1 MINNNDYDA
10 AWALLTLRYEDKRIV
25 VDKLVEKLYG
35 LPKNSQEDAAE
46 LRKVIDTCTKN
57 VDALKNQELPMAWL
71 GEQMLVNLIVGK
83 IEKKLQVAWEA
94 KQKKNVLST
103 YAALMAFLEEQCRI
117 SENLDTKVKPVKES
131 AKPKTAGRSHTLA
144 VSESKNEQKCAVCK
158 AAHELWKCEAFKNK
172 SVSDKYEIL
181 KKCGACFNCLMKG
194 HRTRA
199 CSSGSCRYCGKKHHS
214 SLHEE
219 SPSQVPNS
227 AAQTTHAS
235 EVSQTANT
243 PAAGTSTTLCASAA
257 SSEKQTVLSTAVFL
271 VDGKCNTP
279 IPCRVLLDSASQMNF
294 VTERFAN
301 LLSLKLKPAD
311 FTVSGLSGNKTRIS
325 RRLRAAIRLRGNS
338 FEVTDDS
345 SKTMVKTLGVTWNP
359 FEDWFSVS
367 VPDFDDLEEVTRRK
381 LLSQLAKIFDP
392 LGFFGPVI
400 TYAKLILR
408 EVGELH
414 IEWDDVCWV
423 GEKWRS
429 FRIELTALREVRLP
443 RWISWKGA
451 LKLELHGYADASDL
465 AYGACIYV
473 KGFFANEATEMRLI
487 YSKSRILPKKRK
499 PKEKA
504 ISTPRAELLAALL
517 LARMVVKFLSAT
529 EHQFESVHLWRD
541 SQIVL
546 AWLKKLPQLLQ
557 TFVSNRKLIK
567 FKKWWQG
574 RPRTTVAAAADE
586 IVIPDD
592 ELPEMR
598 TGVVLAMTA
607 PVERFPMF
615 DKLSSFTGI
624 VRSMAYLMRL
634 ARFVKSRKTEV
645 VKGRLTAKEM
655 RTATLVVAFQP
666 EILALMDGADT
677 NHRLNGLKAFRSP
690 DDGLLRVGGRIKG
703 AFVPYDSRHQ
713 MLLPAKHPI
722 TEALVRELHV
732 DNLHIGQRG
741 LLAVVRQRFWPL
753 NVKSTIRQVI
763 RKCIVCFKTN
773 PLKTT
778 QLMGDLPSYRVQP
791 APVFSNTGVDYA
803 GPFWI
808 RSSSATHKPQITK
821 AYVCLFVCLQT
832 RAIHLE
838 LVSDLTTDV
847 FLASLRRFASRRGC
861 PKTMHSDN
869 GTNFVGAKT
878 KLHELW
884 QMFQNECATKK
895 IASYCIEKGIEWS
908 FIPPRSPHFG
918 GIWEAGVKQVKH
930 HLKRIVGERK
940 LSYEELYTT
949 LTQIE
954 AVLNSRPLV
963 PSSDDPSDYT
973 AITPAHFLIGR
984 EMQAV
989 PEPDYSH
996 LKENRLSRWQ
1006 LVQTMLQ
1013 HFWRR
1018 WTAEYLPELQNRSKW
1033 LKTKFETCVSK
1044 LTKMENNLHQV
1055 LSINVEGSS
1064 KGDGGY
1070 SFICLDSK
1078 WDVNNRCGPWTPGD
1092 LLTLNSMH
1100 NDLHCNRKLIE
1111 FIMR

>member
-1 MINNNDYDA
+1 
-10 AWALLTLRYEDKRIV
+10 
-25 VDKLVEKLYG
+25 
-35 LPKNSQEDAAE
+35 
-46 LRKVIDTCTKN
+46 
-57 VDALKNQELPMAWL
+57 
-71 GEQMLVNLIVGK
+71 
-83 IEKKLQVAWEA
+83 
-94 KQKKNVLST
+94 
-103 YAALMAFLEEQCRI
+103 
-117 SENLDTKVKPVKES
+117 
-131 AKPKTAGRSHTLA
+131 
-144 VSESKNEQKCAVCK
+144 
-158 AAHELWKCEAFKNK
+158 
-172 SVSDKYEIL
+172 
-181 KKCGACFNCLMKG
+181 
-194 HRTRA
+194 
-199 CSSGSCRYCGKKHHS
+199 
-214 SLHEE
+214 
-219 SPSQVPNS
+219 
-227 AAQTTHAS
+227 
-235 EVSQTANT
+235 
-243 PAAGTSTTLCASAA
+243 
-257 SSEKQTVLSTAVFL
+257 
-271 VDGKCNTP
+271 
-279 IPCRVLLDSASQMNF
+279 
-294 VTERFAN
+294 
-301 LLSLKLKPAD
+301 
-311 FTVSGLSGNKTRIS
+311 
-325 RRLRAAIRLRGNS
+325 
-338 FEVTDDS
+338 
-345 SKTMVKTLGVTWNP
+345 
-359 FEDWFSVS
+359 
-367 VPDFDDLEEVTRRK
+367 
-381 LLSQLAKIFDP
+381 
-392 LGFFGPVI
+392 
-400 TYAKLILR
+400 
-408 EVGELH
+408 
-414 IEWDDVCWV
+414 
-423 GEKWRS
+423 
-429 FRIELTALREVRLP
+429 
-443 RWISWKGA
+443 
-451 LKLELHGYADASDL
+451 
-465 AYGACIYV
+465 
-473 KGFFANEATEMRLI
+473 
-487 YSKSRILPKKRK
+487 
-499 PKEKA
+499 
-504 ISTPRAELLAALL
+504 
-517 LARMVVKFLSAT
+517 MVVKFLSAT
-529 EHQFESVHLWRD
+529 ELKFESVHLWSD

-557 TFVSNRKLIK
+557 TFVSNRVSEIQNLTQNFHWHYVATHENPADLISRGVTPKKLIK
-567 FKKWWQG
+567 SKKWWQG

-598 TGVVLAMTA
+598 TGVVLAMTV

-624 VRSMAYLMRL
+624 VRSMAYLVRL

-655 RTATLVVAFQP
+655 RTATLVIVRLVQREAFQP

-677 NHRLNGLKAFRSP
+677 NHRLNGLKAFLDP
-690 DDGLLRVGGRIKG
+690 DDGLLRVGGRIKR

-763 RKCIVCFKTN
+763 RKCIVCFKAN

-808 RSSSATHKPQITK
+808 KASSATHPG
-821 AYVCLFVCLQT
+821 
-832 RAIHLE
+832 HSLE
-838 LVSDLTTDV
+838 LVSDLTTDA

-878 KLHELW
+878 ELHELW

-895 IASYCIEKGIEWS
+895 ITSYCVEKGIEWS

-1033 LKTKFETCVSK
+1033 LKTKVIK
-1044 LTKMENNLHQV
+1044 
-1055 LSINVEGSS
+1055 EGSLVLLVDQNAPPLQWPL
-1064 KGDGGY
+1064 GRIVTAHPGEDGVTRVVTVRMANGAE
-1070 SFICLDSK
+1070 FKRAVTEVCLLPLDE
-1078 WDVNNRCGPWTPGD
+1078 DED
-1092 LLTLNSMH
+1092 
-1100 NDLHCNRKLIE
+1100 
-1111 FIMR
+1111 